1 MHGDANSVC
10 CDFFRVHG
18 ASFARTFH
26 VFALVARPRRNSE
39 RDSITVSQSG
49 VAARFDEM
57 TTCS

>member
-49 VAARFDEM
+49 VAARLYE
-57 TTCS
+57 